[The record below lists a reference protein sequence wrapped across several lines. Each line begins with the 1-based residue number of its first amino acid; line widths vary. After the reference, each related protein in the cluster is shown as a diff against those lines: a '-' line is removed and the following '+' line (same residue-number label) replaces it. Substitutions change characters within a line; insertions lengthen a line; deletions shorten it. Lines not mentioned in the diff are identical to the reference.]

1 MKSESKDSNK
11 IDYKNGRV
19 IIFSGAGISAESGL
33 STFRDSG
40 GLWESYDPQLVCNY
54 QNWNENYELVHKFY
68 NLRRKELGKVKPN
81 IAHEFVAKMCDEF
94 DAINITQNVDDLF
107 ERAGCECLHL
117 HGFLPELRCEN
128 CDKIEVLGYKEY
140 NFHACKNC
148 GFKRLKP
155 NIVFFYEPAPLY
167 TLLYGIFSSIQENDI
182 IIVIGTSGNVINI
195 NSLLGKG
202 YKILNNLD
210 SEITINECLFDSLYL
225 ESSSKA
231 LPKIYNEVK
240 KLRS

>member
-1 MKSESKDSNK
+1 M
-11 IDYKNGRV
+11 

-40 GLWESYDPQLVCNY
+40 GLWENYDPMVVCNY
-54 QNWNENYELVHKFY
+54 ENWNANYELVHKFY
-68 NLRRKELGKVKPN
+68 NLRRKELANVKPN

-107 ERAGCECLHL
+107 ERAGCENALHL
-117 HGFLPELRCEN
+117 HGFLPQLRCEA
-128 CDKIEVLGYKEY
+128 CGEIESIGYKAY
-140 NFHACKNC
+140 DFHACKSC
-148 GFKRLKP
+148 GNARLKP
-155 NIVFFYEPAPLY
+155 NIVFFFEPAPLY
-167 TLLYGIFSSIQENDI
+167 TLLYGIFSSIADNDI

-225 ESSSKA
+225 ESSTKA
-231 LPKIYNEVK
+231 LPKIYEEVK
-240 KLRS
+240 KLREIR